1 MVEKFKLRGISYE
14 INLTDDLSITR
25 TIGNYRIEII
35 DENTTKITIYSKM
48 SGKEYISAISKISHH
63 LLNRGDIT
71 GKELQNFED
80 ELMDIWMF
88 KNFGYTE

>member
-25 TIGNYRIEII
+25 TIGNYRIEKI
-35 DENTTKITIYSKM
+35 DENTTKITIYCKM
-48 SGKEYISAISKISHH
+48 SGKEYISAISKISHY

>member
-1 MVEKFKLRGISYE
+1 MAEKFKLRGISYE

-35 DENTTKITIYSKM
+35 DENTTRITIYNKM

-63 LLNRGDIT
+63 LLNRRDIT

>member
-35 DENTTKITIYSKM
+35 DENTTRITIYNKM

-63 LLNRGDIT
+63 LLNRRDIT